1 MAIAVRPSGTVRI
14 LEFADG
20 ISPPSDGPPRPLDL
34 RGDRLSELGRTVRAL
49 LEEGCRRFIID
60 LGPVIYLDSAGFGEL
75 VACRKRALQE
85 GGDIVL
91 LRPAGK
97 VRERLE
103 MLRLTSIFEIFDE
116 ESKALASFR
125 RKAGGMRRRASYMSP
140 STR

>member
-1 MAIAVRPSGTVRI
+1 MAIVVRPSGTVRI
-14 LEFADG
+14 LEFTDA
-20 ISPPSDGPPRPLDL
+20 ISPPTDGPARPLDL

-49 LEEGCRRFIID
+49 LEEGCRRFVVD

-103 MLRLTSIFEIFDE
+103 MLRLTSIFEIFDD
-116 ESKALASFR
+116 ESKALAAVR
-125 RKAGGMRRRASYMSP
+125 RKPNGTPRRASYISP

>member
-14 LEFADG
+14 LEFTDAVH
-20 ISPPSDGPPRPLDL
+20 PPTDGPPKPLDL
-34 RGDRLSELGRTVRAL
+34 RGDRLSDLGRTVRAL
-49 LEEGCRRFIID
+49 LEEGCRRFVVD

-75 VACRKRALQE
+75 VACRKRAAQE

-91 LRPAGK
+91 LRPTGK
-97 VRERLE
+97 VRDRLE
-103 MLRLTSIFEIFDE
+103 MLRLTSIFRVFDD

-125 RKAGGMRRRASYMSP
+125 RKTGGARRRASYISP

>member
-1 MAIAVRPSGTVRI
+1 MAIVVRPSGTVRI
-14 LEFADG
+14 LEFTNG
-20 ISPPSDGPPRPLDL
+20 VSPPTDAPATPLDL
-34 RGDRLSELGRTVRAL
+34 RGDRLSALGQTVRAL
-49 LEEGCRRFIID
+49 LEEGCRRFVVD

-103 MLRLTSIFEIFDE
+103 MLRLTSIFEIFDD

-125 RKAGGMRRRASYMSP
+125 RKSNGARRRASYISP

>member
-14 LEFADG
+14 LEFTDAASPPADG
-20 ISPPSDGPPRPLDL
+20 LPRSLDL

-49 LEEGCRRFIID
+49 LEEGCRRFVID
-60 LGPVIYLDSAGFGEL
+60 LGPVTYLDSAGFGEL
-75 VACRKRALQE
+75 VACRKRAGQE

-91 LRPAGK
+91 LRPTGK
-97 VRERLE
+97 VLERLE
-103 MLRLTSIFEIFDE
+103 MLRLTSIFKIFDD

-125 RKAGGMRRRASYMSP
+125 RKAGGARRRASYISP